1 MSTPHNINFEKA
13 SFKDFETIPNLNAF
27 QRADIFKEFTDYME
41 TQGHM
46 NYRFVTSTGCGPEI
60 WVNSPYL
67 SEPRHCISLVSND
80 YLNFT
85 QHPKVKAA
93 AIAGIK
99 QYGTGSGA
107 SPLIGGH
114 HEYHV
119 QLENKLSSFFKRPKD
134 SSIIYTTGYTANSS
148 TLLAI
153 LKADDCAIVD
163 MDVHASVYEG
173 LFETNIKR
181 FPHNSLIHLERALVD
196 AQSKYLTRIVVIDGV
211 YSQNGDLAKM
221 EEIYELAKKHGAFL
235 MVDDA
240 HGIGVLGKTG
250 RGAIELFNLL
260 DKIDIISGTLSKAFG
275 HIGGFVIAKPEV
287 ANYLKFQSRQQVFSS
302 TSTPAAAGLLTAIDL
317 IDEEPEWRNKL
328 ADNVAYYKKGLL
340 DMKLDIGNTASP
352 IIPIKIGDAHK
363 TGDAARLL
371 LEAGVYVNA
380 IVYPGVSRK
389 DARIRT
395 SLMATHT
402 RKHLDKV
409 LNAFEF
415 VNKKLKI
422 AKNQ

>member
-1 MSTPHNINFEKA
+1 MSASHNINFDKA
-13 SFKDFETIPNLNAF
+13 SFKDFEIIPNLNAF
-27 QRADIFKEFTDYME
+27 QRAEIFKEFTNYME
-41 TQGHM
+41 VQGHM
-46 NYRFVTSTGCGPEI
+46 NYRFVTSNGSGPEML
-60 WVNSPYL
+60 VNSPYL
-67 SEPRHCISLVSND
+67 SEPKKCVSLVSND

-93 AIAGIK
+93 AIAGIEK
-99 QYGTGSGA
+99 YGTGAGA

-119 QLENKLSSFFKRPKD
+119 KLEDKLSMFFNRPKD
-134 SSIIYTTGYTANSS
+134 SSIVFTTGYTANSS
-148 TLLAI
+148 TLLAL
-153 LKADDCAIVD
+153 LKESDCAIVD
-163 MDVHASVYEG
+163 MAVHASVYEG
-173 LFETNIKR
+173 LYETNIKR
-181 FPHNSLIHLERALVD
+181 FPHNSLIHLERALIEG
-196 AQSKYLTRIVVIDGV
+196 QSKYQTRMVIIDGV
-211 YSQNGDLAKM
+211 YSQNGDLAAM
-221 EEIYELAKKHGAFL
+221 GEIYEITKKYGAFL

-240 HGIGVLGKTG
+240 HGIGVLGQTG
-250 RGAIELFNLL
+250 RGAIEVFDLL

-302 TSTPAAAGLLTAIDL
+302 TSTPAVAGLLKAIDL
-317 IDEEPEWRNKL
+317 IDEEPEWRTKL

-340 DMKLDIGNTASP
+340 DMKLDIGDTASP

-363 TGDAARLL
+363 TGDVARLL

-395 SLMATHT
+395 SLMATHS
-402 RKHLDKV
+402 REQLDTV
-409 LNAFEF
+409 LNAFDF
-415 VNKKLKI
+415 VNQKLKI
-422 AKNQ
+422 AKER